1 MVKKVHSRLYCSR
14 KLGSFDVRK
23 EILQMFYTA
32 TTSSV
37 LTFGTTYWGGNA
49 SKQDKSRLDKNMK
62 KVGSVVGR
70 GQKLL
75 LTNEKQVEHNFG

>member
-1 MVKKVHSRLYCSR
+1 MSIKEFDRCFIPLVMRVKKKNGAIC
-14 KLGSFDVRK
+14 
-23 EILQMFYTA
+23 
-32 TTSSV
+32 
-37 LTFGTTYWGGNA
+37 WGGNA